1 MDVTG
6 QLSVF
11 KYFVA
16 SFVGIEAMKEKE
28 KVDAGASVVPPFASG
43 AVPPVERRDAAESRR
58 RVLGVARE
66 LFSERGVDAV
76 SMHEIGRAAG
86 VGQGT
91 LYRRYEHKGALC
103 LALLSES
110 IEGLYGRARGRE
122 ETGGPALEQLVGL
135 LEDLAVF
142 NEENAPLLGAIRDS
156 IGGERRSEMY
166 RNPFFGWLQA
176 TVVALLGRA
185 VEEGEARETL
195 DVEAVAGAVLA
206 PLNVDLYLYQRG
218 ELGMERGR
226 IMAAVRGL
234 LLDGLRREGPE

>member
-1 MDVTG
+1 M
-6 QLSVF
+6 
-11 KYFVA
+11 A
-16 SFVGIEAMKEKE
+16 SFVGFVVERKEGA
-28 KVDAGASVVPPFASG
+28 AGAGGRVVPPLGFGAAHSG
-43 AVPPVERRDAAESRR
+43 ERRDAAESRR

-103 LALLSES
+103 LALLFEG
-110 IEGLYGRARGRE
+110 IEGLYEGARGRE
-122 ETGGPALEQLVGL
+122 ESGGPALEQLMGL
-135 LEDLAVF
+135 LEDLASF

-156 IGGERRSEMY
+156 AGGERRAEMY

-176 TVVALLGRA
+176 TVAALLRRA
-185 VEEGEARETL
+185 VEGGEAGETL
-195 DVEAVAGAVLA
+195 DVEGVAGAVLA
-206 PLNVDLYLYQRG
+206 PLNVDLYLYQRR

-226 IMAAVRGL
+226 ILAFIRGL
-234 LLDGLRREGPE
+234 LLDGLRRRGPAA